1 MKIRLWTN
9 HIELH
14 SGQQTD
20 LISDE
25 GDVYLPK
32 FYYQT
37 HASLGFVT
45 ASFRSIPKGCAIPV
59 HEKAIVCWNHRPII
73 PPCGL
78 GTIQNPNPRAPSTT
92 TVQSEQEIK
101 RNRAEEHKIRWRHTY
116 IPRHSVLDKGTGVS
130 WHLVVFTA
138 AAYDFGR
145 WNMLTIHG
153 ANERAREREGWRCNR
168 IRLLFSFTV
177 LSPRST

>member
-1 MKIRLWTN
+1 MDGMKIRLWTN
-9 HIELH
+9 RIELH

-25 GDVYLPK
+25 GDLYLPK

-59 HEKAIVCWNHRPII
+59 HEKGIVCWNHRPII

-78 GTIQNPNPRAPSTT
+78 GNDTKP
-92 TVQSEQEIK
+92 
-101 RNRAEEHKIRWRHTY
+101 
-116 IPRHSVLDKGTGVS
+116 
-130 WHLVVFTA
+130 
-138 AAYDFGR
+138 
-145 WNMLTIHG
+145 
-153 ANERAREREGWRCNR
+153 
-168 IRLLFSFTV
+168 
-177 LSPRST
+177 